1 MRSRPDP
8 VSGTTSIRPSAASTE
23 DSPRSAPLPVVHNG
37 VFHEDVRRSIESAL
51 AFAWS
56 LLLATGA
63 WSDSGAAEI
72 VSALSSLPVDA
83 MQRSIE
89 DVGWPGPATRN
100 SCAHT
105 LPSARAY
112 GDC

>member
-51 AFAWS
+51 QSRLVIAPRDRRGQILVLRRSCRA
-56 LLLATGA
+56 LA
-63 WSDSGAAEI
+63 
-72 VSALSSLPVDA
+72 SLPVDA
-83 MQRSIE
+83 MQHSIG
-89 DVGWPGPATRN
+89 DVEG
-100 SCAHT
+100 
-105 LPSARAY
+105 RA
-112 GDC
+112 GDA